1 MQERSLATRMMITAA
16 AQRQFAARGY
26 EKTSVAGICAEAGV
40 SKGAFYHHFQ
50 SKQELFNLLLQDW
63 LSGIRREM
71 NDLLAETSDMQS
83 GLARLAEQYRQVL
96 LSSSQHLPLLLE
108 FWRAGMQDAAVK
120 QAATQP
126 YRDYQRLFAAVIAR
140 GVRSGVFGEVDAD
153 VTARMFMALGMGILL
168 QGMLAEDDGS
178 LGDSADQLVNLMMN
192 SLYRREK

>member
-1 MQERSLATRMMITAA
+1 MQERSLATRTTITAA

-26 EKTSVAGICAEAGV
+26 EQTSVAGICAEAGV

-63 LSGIRREM
+63 LSGIRQEM
-71 NDLLAETSDMQS
+71 NDLLADNSDMQQ
-83 GLARLAEQYRQVL
+83 GLARLADQYRQVL

-120 QAATQP
+120 QAAARP
-126 YRDYQRLFAAVIAR
+126 YRDYQRLFAAVITR
-140 GVRSGVFGEVDAD
+140 GVRSGVFEEVDAD

-168 QGMLAEDDGS
+168 QGMLDEDDGK
-178 LGDSADQLVNLMMN
+178 LGDSADQLMNLMMN
-192 SLYRREK
+192 CLYRRDK